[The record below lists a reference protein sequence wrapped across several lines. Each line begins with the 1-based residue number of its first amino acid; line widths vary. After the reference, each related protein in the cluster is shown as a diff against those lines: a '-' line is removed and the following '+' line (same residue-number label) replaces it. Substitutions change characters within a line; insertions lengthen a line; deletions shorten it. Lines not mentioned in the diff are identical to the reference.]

1 MMDVFSILFN
11 FISWVLTR
19 DKRNSLVLCNRLT
32 TLRCFGISRM
42 FSHEAVYR
50 LPGAFCPLT
59 IVRTPRFFVLALSST
74 EFQCLALFE
83 DVFLIFK
90 VLMVPPCHVYFLSG
104 FPMVNDQ
111 IVRLTQSDSACVN
124 HCFTINSVPWIPI
137 KHWFFYIVHIC
148 IINFMN
154 DVLNIL
160 VKLAVLLKHSGMTS
174 HM

>member
-137 KHWFFYIVHIC
+137 KHCFFTYIYASY
-148 IINFMN
+148 
-154 DVLNIL
+154 IL
-160 VKLAVLLKHSGMTS
+160 WMMCLTYLLS
-174 HM
+174 